1 MSGLGCILSIV
12 AGCFLLIGLIPLLG
26 WLNWL
31 TTLPISLLAAI
42 FCYQRMQA
50 APDDA
55 MARIGLIVS
64 VLIFAVGAFRLALGG
79 GIL

>member
-1 MSGLGCILSIV
+1 
-12 AGCFLLIGLIPLLG
+12 
-26 WLNWL
+26 NWL
-31 TTLPISLLAAI
+31 TTLPISLLAAL
-42 FCYQRMQA
+42 FSYQRMQA

-55 MARIGLIVS
+55 LARLGLIAS